1 MPCPDRHEGGSPLGD
16 EVVFRPFESPLF
28 AVIEPDTL
36 VGLQLCPVMGKQ
48 LDGVVEAVGAEDD
61 VPLLSGQDQEKDNEH
76 DDRALGQLTRPG

>member
-1 MPCPDRHEGGSPLGD
+1 
-16 EVVFRPFESPLF
+16 
-28 AVIEPDTL
+28 
-36 VGLQLCPVMGKQ
+36 MGKQ